1 MKKPETYKQIKSLD
15 ALKKL
20 ASKEGG
26 VEVFIQLN
34 IGRSF
39 KKIDYNK
46 DTDYWY
52 IFNEIDDTEQEL
64 HTKDLAE
71 NTNIVEAINKGA
83 LFKWRY

>member
-1 MKKPETYKQIKSLD
+1 MKKPETYKRIESLD

-34 IGRSF
+34 IGRSS

-52 IFNEIDDTEQEL
+52 IFNEIDDTEQEF
-64 HTKDLAE
+64 HTKDLVE

-83 LFKWRY
+83 LFEWRY